1 VKTTIEL
8 PDELFRAL
16 KVRAA
21 SEGRL
26 LKDVMTEV
34 VRRGLAAPE
43 PSGGGARARRVQLPL
58 VECAHPASPEQ
69 EITPERA
76 AGILLDAEA
85 AAATGRHGPV

>member
-1 VKTTIEL
+1 MKTTIEL

-34 VRRGLAAPE
+34 VRRGLTAPE
-43 PSGGGARARRVQLPL
+43 PARGRTLARRVQLPL

-76 AGILLDAEA
+76 AQLN
-85 AAATGRHGPV
+85 